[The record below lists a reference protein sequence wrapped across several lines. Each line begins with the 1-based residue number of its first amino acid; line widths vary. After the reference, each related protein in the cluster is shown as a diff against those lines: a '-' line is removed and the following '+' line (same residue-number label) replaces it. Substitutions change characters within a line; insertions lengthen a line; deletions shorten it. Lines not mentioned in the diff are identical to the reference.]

1 MRILGAAA
9 AALVVL
15 SFILWLTGWIYWNF
29 LGTFGPTVGTVMQ
42 GVSVTG
48 IVLEYLAILLAA
60 IGVILGGGK
69 GSGQ

>member
-9 AALVVL
+9 AALAVL

-29 LGTFGPTVGTVMQ
+29 LGSYGATIGTVMQ
-42 GVSVTG
+42 GVSVAG
-48 IVLEYLAILLAA
+48 ILLEYLAILLAA

-69 GSGQ
+69 GSAQ